1 MTKKLFSF
9 SVLMA
14 ALLSASAQKDTA
26 AHAPA
31 APPPIAITGSID
43 GYYRYNLDGA
53 TNNITSFTNSINSFE
68 LGMASIRGDHSF
80 GKGGVTVDLG
90 FGRRAAEYSYND
102 SSTKNNLFAL
112 KQIFATYQ
120 ASSKIKITFG
130 KWGTHVGY
138 EVLDAYS
145 NRNYSMDYMFSFGP
159 FFHTGIKADVT
170 IDSNWSYML
179 GVANPTDFSTTT
191 SSTKVLLGQLSH
203 TNKAGTWKEFLNYQG
218 YYGIS
223 TPYLINSVTGYGM
236 YKSLSQADL
245 VINGTLN
252 KKWGIGFNGTY
263 QVVQDSTSKNWYAA
277 AVYLNYDPKP
287 TLGFTFRGEYL
298 SDKDG
303 IKLNHAAFSSVPA
316 NVSGVNVFDLT
327 LSATWKIDNCLTI
340 IPEIRYDNSSE
351 NIFSKSDASATKS
364 TVSALVAAVYK
375 F

>member
-1 MTKKLFSF
+1 MTKKLISF

-31 APPPIAITGSID
+31 APPPIAITGSVD

-90 FGRRAAEYSYND
+90 FGRRAADYSYND
-102 SSTKNNLFAL
+102 TTNKNNLFAL

-120 ASSKIKITFG
+120 ASSKVKLTFG

-145 NRNYSMDYMFSFGP
+145 NRNYSMDYMFSYGP

-170 IDSNWSYML
+170 IDSNWAYML

-203 TNKAGTWKEFLNYQG
+203 TNKAATWKEFLNYQG
-218 YYGIS
+218 YWGVGAPTVLNPGTAYV
-223 TPYLINSVTGYGM
+223 LF
-236 YKSLSQADL
+236 KSLHQADL

-263 QVVQDSTSKNWYAA
+263 QSVEADKTYSWYGA
-277 AVYLNYDPKP
+277 AVYLNYDPTAKFGY
-287 TLGFTFRGEYL
+287 TLRAEYID
-298 SDKDG
+298 DKDG
-303 IKLNHAAFSSVPA
+303 IKLAQKGNIT
-316 NVSGVNVFDLT
+316 DLT
-327 LSATWKIDNCLTI
+327 LSGIWKIDNCLTI
-340 IPEIRYDNSSE
+340 MPEIRLDAASADGV
-351 NIFSKSDASATKS
+351 FLKSDGTSTKS